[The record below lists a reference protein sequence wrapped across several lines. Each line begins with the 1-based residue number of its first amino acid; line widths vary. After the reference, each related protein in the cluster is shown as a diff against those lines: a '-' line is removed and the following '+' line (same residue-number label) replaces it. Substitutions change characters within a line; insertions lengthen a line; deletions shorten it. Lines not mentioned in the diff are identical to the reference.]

1 MLLIIK
7 SSLFREFPEH
17 VTLYTLQSYYNSQ
30 AKQVDTLMLQI
41 SSLSDT
47 GLVRSKNEDFYLFS
61 RENRIIIIAD
71 GVGGHDYGE
80 VASSLAAES
89 AYALL
94 ENEFDDDN
102 QLNVED
108 PVKLLNKA
116 IVFANQKVIEMKVQK
131 PSHQQMGT
139 TLTCIYVDNDFVY
152 FSYIGDS
159 RLYHISLQENK
170 ISQLTVDHTL
180 SQNKLNQ
187 NLVPKLHA
195 RANHVLTRM
204 VGGGN
209 SINPGY
215 GKYPLQKDDMLLTC
229 TDGLS
234 DLVSS
239 ENILQTIVDNKDQKD
254 KCLQQLLNQ
263 VKSQGARDNMTV
275 VMASLE

>member
-1 MLLIIK
+1 
-7 SSLFREFPEH
+7 
-17 VTLYTLQSYYNSQ
+17 
-30 AKQVDTLMLQI
+30 MLQI

-47 GLVRSKNEDFYLFS
+47 GLVRSTNEDFYLFS
-61 RENRIIIIAD
+61 RDYRIIIIAD
-71 GVGGHDYGE
+71 GVGGYDYGE
-80 VASSLAAES
+80 VASRIAAES

-94 ENEFDDDN
+94 ENEFDEDN
-102 QLNVED
+102 QLNADD
-108 PVKLLNKA
+108 PIQLLNKA
-116 IVFANQKVIEMKVQK
+116 IVFANQKVIDMKVQK

-139 TLTCIYVDNDFVY
+139 TLTCFYLDDDFVY

-187 NLVPKLHA
+187 DLMPNLHA

-204 VGGGN
+204 IGAGN

-215 GKYPLQKDDMLLTC
+215 GKYPLQKGDMLLTC

-234 DLVSS
+234 DLVSEES
-239 ENILQTIVDNKDQKD
+239 ILQTLAENKNDMDN
-254 KCLQQLLNQ
+254 CLQNLLKQ
-263 VKSQGARDNMTV
+263 VRKEGARDNITV
-275 VMASLE
+275 VLASLE